1 LRKKREKAEIQL
13 LNSGALKKGMRRQRS
28 AFMLSIEKDFIALD
42 KDEEDS
48 FEESTYDDSD
58 MDNDC

>member
-1 LRKKREKAEIQL
+1 
-13 LNSGALKKGMRRQRS
+13 MRRQRS